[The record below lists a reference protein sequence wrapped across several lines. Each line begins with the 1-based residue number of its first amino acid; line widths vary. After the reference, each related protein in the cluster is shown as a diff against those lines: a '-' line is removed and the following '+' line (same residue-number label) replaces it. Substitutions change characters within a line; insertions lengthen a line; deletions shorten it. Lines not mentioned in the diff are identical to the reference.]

1 MRIISISDTHGLHE
15 DLDIP
20 DGDVLVHAG
29 DMTSHGRL
37 AQIKDFNEW
46 FGSFPHKYKIAI
58 SGNHDWGFQNQSKQ
72 AKELMTSCT
81 YLQDESVE
89 IEGVKFYGTPWQP
102 EFYNWAFNLPRGKE
116 LKSIWE
122 NIPDDTDVL
131 ITHSPPFGILDQ
143 VLSGESVGCEDLR
156 NRIENLNLKAH
167 IFGHIHES
175 YGVKIINSCKFV
187 NASTCNRRY
196 LPWNNPIIIDI

>member
-1 MRIISISDTHGLHE
+1 MRIISISDTHGLHD

-37 AQIKDFNEW
+37 AQIKGFNEW
-46 FGSFPHKYKIAI
+46 FGSFPHKYKIVI

-72 AKELMTSCT
+72 AKELLTSCI

-89 IEGVKFYGTPWQP
+89 IEGVKFFGTPWQP
-102 EFYNWAFNLPRGKE
+102 DFYNWAFNLPRGKE

-122 NIPDDTDVL
+122 NIPDETDVL

-156 NRIENLNLKAH
+156 NRIDNLNLKAH

-175 YGVKIINSCKFV
+175 YGTELIGDCQFA

-196 LPWNNPIIIDI
+196 MPFNKALILDL